1 MEAENKRLRGAANQA
16 VRQRNYRRARD
27 RALVRLAHLYPDT
40 YKQLLEMEKIEDEK
54 QGKNWISIDGTTV
67 LSVGVHTRA
76 NAVPDVA
83 GRTDYE
89 SAYEGNYGGEA

>member
-1 MEAENKRLRGAANQA
+1 METENKRLRGAANQA

-40 YKQLLEMEKIEDEK
+40 YKQLLEMEKIADEK
-54 QGKNWISIDGTTV
+54 QGKNWISIDGSTV
-67 LSVGVHTRA
+67 LSMGVHTRA

-89 SAYEGNYGGEA
+89 SSDEGYYGGEA